1 MGTQVVTGVIRF
13 QSKTGIWRM
22 LRASEEEVEDEVE
35 NEDDEENDR
44 RV

>member
-22 LRASEEEVEDEVE
+22 LRASEEEDE

>member
-22 LRASEEEVEDEVE
+22 LRASEEEDEDE

>member
-13 QSKTGIWRM
+13 QSRTGIWRM
-22 LRASEEEVEDEVE
+22 LRASEEEKEDE
-35 NEDDEENDR
+35 NEDVEVNDR

>member
-22 LRASEEEVEDEVE
+22 LRASEEEDEVE